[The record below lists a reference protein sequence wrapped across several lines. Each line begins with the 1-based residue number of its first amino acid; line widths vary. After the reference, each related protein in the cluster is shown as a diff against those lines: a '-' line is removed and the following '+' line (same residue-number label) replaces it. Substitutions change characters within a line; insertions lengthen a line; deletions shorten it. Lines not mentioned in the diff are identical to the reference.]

1 VQSGLSIIENA
12 KVTKITPG
20 YSADMTTSNGKPR
33 SAPDTGVVKDA
44 VGPHDV
50 DRTANYS
57 YTTRQTFAVKQG
69 DNVYPL
75 TTVVRNQIV
84 VVNGVISSVK
94 TTIVTP

>member
-1 VQSGLSIIENA
+1 
-12 KVTKITPG
+12 
-20 YSADMTTSNGKPR
+20 MTTSNGKPR